1 MEETYLKAEFIA
13 LVKDFSDSS
22 GKRLSVSLIKQ
33 NVLLFVTINIFDNNG
48 HLHGQVTSLLHSV
61 KILADLPS
69 KVESLQL
76 RLMILQG
83 VCKSS
88 MGWFIQLGLSIP
100 STKRENKL
108 QPTRASGWL

>member
-1 MEETYLKAEFIA
+1 MVGQKAKKIEENYLKAKFIT

-22 GKRLSVSLIKQ
+22 GQCLSVSLMKQ
-33 NVLLFVTINIFDNNG
+33 NVSLFVTINIFDNDNG

-88 MGWFIQLGLSIP
+88 TALG
-100 STKRENKL
+100 
-108 QPTRASGWL
+108 G